1 MTLTANLNGEIKGE
15 ITVPSGVP
23 TGTVEV
29 RIEGDQ
35 GSVAT
40 ATYTASGTVET
51 TTRRTVKTTTTYW
64 DPLAQTF
71 TLNTGRHIGGVDLW
85 FTARGSSKVYIQ
97 IRETTAGF
105 PNKNVIAEA
114 VLKPSAIKVN
124 GTATRITF
132 RPIWLEAD
140 VEYALVILT
149 NDSATALSVCE
160 VGKYDSVHKTWVTKQ
175 AYQTGVLL
183 SSSNASTWTSHQTMD
198 LTFQLL
204 ACRFTETRAEI
215 PLGTLTANTAT
226 DVLVLANVERVSA
239 NTDAQFVITDET
251 GKTNSINEDQ
261 GVPLHSELDGEVSL
275 KTVLRGDSTHSPVLY
290 QGVQLVLG
298 TQRSTADYV
307 TRAITAG
314 TNTTVRVIYDSY
326 TPGNSNV
333 KVYFQQP
340 DSTWTL
346 IPLTEGSP
354 LGDGVE
360 ERTHVLTNYN
370 QATVRIKIVLEGNVL
385 YRPYVKSLRVTTV

>member
-1 MTLTANLNGEIKGE
+1 MTLTANSNGEIRGE
-15 ITVPSGVP
+15 ITVPAGVP
-23 TGTVEV
+23 VGTVEL

-40 ATYTASGTVET
+40 GTYTASGTVET
-51 TTRRTVKTTTTYW
+51 TTRRTLKTTVTYW

-71 TLNTGRHIGGVDLW
+71 TLTTGRHIGGANLW
-85 FTARGSSKVYIQ
+85 FTAKGSSKVYVQ

-124 GTATRITF
+124 GTATSVTF

-149 NDSATALSVCE
+149 DDSETALSVCE

-175 AYQTGVLL
+175 SYQTGVLL

-226 DVLVLANVERVSA
+226 DTLVLANVERVSA
-239 NTDAQFVITDET
+239 NTDVQFVITDET

-261 GVPLHSELDGEVSL
+261 GVPLQAELDGEVSF
-275 KTVLRGDSTHSPVLY
+275 KTVLKGDSTHSPVIY
-290 QGVQLVLG
+290 QGVQLALG

-314 TNTTVRVIYDSY
+314 TNTTVKVIFDCY
-326 TPGNSNV
+326 TPGNSSV
-333 KVYFQQP
+333 RVYYQQP

-346 IPLTEGSP
+346 IPLTSGAAIGAG
-354 LGDGVE
+354 LE
-360 ERTHVLTNYN
+360 EHIHTLQNYN
-370 QATVRIKIVLEGNVL
+370 QATVKIKLVLEGNVL
-385 YRPYVKSLRVTTV
+385 YRPYVQNLKVTTV

>member
-1 MTLTANLNGEIKGE
+1 MTLTANSDGEIRGQ

-29 RIEGDQ
+29 RMEGDQ

-51 TTRRTVKTTTTYW
+51 TTRRTVKTVTTYW

-71 TLNTGRHIGGVDLW
+71 TLATGRHIGGVDLW
-85 FTARGSSKVYIQ
+85 FTAKGSSKVYVQ

-105 PNKNVIAEA
+105 PNRNVIAEA
-114 VLKPSAIKVN
+114 IVKPSNIIIN
-124 GTATRITF
+124 GTATRVTF

-149 NDSATALSVCE
+149 NDPETALSVCE
-160 VGKYDSVHKTWVTKQ
+160 VGKYDSVHRTWVTKQ
-175 AYQTGVLL
+175 SYQTGVLL

-204 ACRFTETRAEI
+204 ACRFTETSAEVS
-215 PLGTLTANTAT
+215 LGTLTADSAT
-226 DVLVLANVERVSA
+226 DALVLANVERVSA
-239 NTDAQFVITDET
+239 NTDVQFTLTDSS

-261 GVPLHSELDGEVSL
+261 GVPLQAELDGQVSL
-275 KTVLRGDSTHSPVLY
+275 KTVLKGDSTHSPVLY

-326 TPGNSNV
+326 TPGNSTV
-333 KVYFQQP
+333 KVYYQQP
-340 DSTWTL
+340 DTTWTL
-346 IPLTEGSP
+346 IPLTSGTAI
-354 LGDGVE
+354 GDGVE
-360 ERTHVLTNYN
+360 EHTHILQNYN
-370 QATVRIKIVLEGNVL
+370 QAMVKIKIVLEGNVV
-385 YRPYVKSLRVTTV
+385 YRPYVKNLRVTTV